1 MAVRI
6 TGEYAGDLKMRI
18 RHEPSGAGLTT
29 AAPLDNR
36 GDGSSFSPT
45 DLAAAALGSC
55 VVTVMAIAARDH
67 DIPFDRARFRIDK
80 HMASDPRRISALP
93 LVVRMPRGLTPDQ
106 RAILER
112 AGSHCPIHHSLHPD
126 VETPIEFEYPD

>member
-1 MAVRI
+1 MAVTI
-6 TGEYAGDLKMRI
+6 TGEYAGDLKMRV
-18 RHEPSGAGLTT
+18 RHEPSGTEFTT
-29 AAPLDNR
+29 AAPVDNR

-55 VVTVMAIAARDH
+55 VVTVMAIAARAH
-67 DIPFDRARFRIDK
+67 DIPFDGASFRIEK
-80 HMASDPRRISALP
+80 HMASDPRRIAQLP
-93 LVVRMPRGLTPDQ
+93 LVVTMPRGLTGEQ

-112 AGSHCPIHHSLHPD
+112 AGSHCPVHRSLHPD